1 MEEKRGI
8 TGNGKRVYE
17 NREQRGN
24 RREKGEVGECVKKKM
39 KAQKGEAG
47 ILESGSGLAR

>member
-39 KAQKGEAG
+39 KAER
-47 ILESGSGLAR
+47 GSGDFGIREWPG